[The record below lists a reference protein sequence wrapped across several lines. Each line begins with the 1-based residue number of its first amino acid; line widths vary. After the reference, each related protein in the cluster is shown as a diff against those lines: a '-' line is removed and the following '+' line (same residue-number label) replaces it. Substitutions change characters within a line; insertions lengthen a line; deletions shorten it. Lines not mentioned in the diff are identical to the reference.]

1 MSDTRETIEPDR
13 DAHNKLMA
21 AFHEWWIS
29 GDAVILDHMDE
40 WFMDALAE
48 YRWIEIGRR
57 CLWDQ
62 WQSGRNMTPGASD
75 DVIARVTDAGCRAL
89 LEWMREAGK

>member
-21 AFHEWWIS
+21 AFYEWWQAGS
-29 GDAVILDHMDE
+29 AVIPVGGKL
-40 WFMDALAE
+40 FGALEE
-48 YRWIEIGRR
+48 YRWVEIGRR

-62 WQSGRNMTPGASD
+62 WPGGRERMPGTSD
-75 DVIARVTDAGCRAL
+75 VLIARVTDAGCRAL

>member
-21 AFHEWWIS
+21 AFYEWWRS
-29 GDAVILDHMDE
+29 GSAVIPANDGL
-40 WFMDALAE
+40 FGTLSE
-48 YRWIEIGRR
+48 YRWVEIGRR
-57 CLWDQ
+57 CSWDQ
-62 WQSGRNMTPGASD
+62 WPAGRDRTPGAD
-75 DVIARVTDAGCRAL
+75 DVLIAGLTDAGCRAL